1 MTSVVDLKP
10 LYVAALRQL
19 AQRHLAYSEAAQG
32 WLRGHPSP
40 SDDPRLAFNTSI
52 ILWLGFA
59 GLARVDGH
67 TATISI
73 EGIRVLREIDEQ
85 RAA

>member
-1 MTSVVDLKP
+1 MISALDLKP
-10 LYVAALRQL
+10 LHVAALRQL
-19 AQRHLAYSEAAQG
+19 AQRHLAYSETAHG

-67 TATISI
+67 TATIAT
-73 EGIRVLREIDEQ
+73 EGIRVLREIDER